1 MYIRFKTA
9 VVVYQMLSWRVVTIL
24 LLFSSLGS
32 LVPVPGKHLLIET
45 EDEAVDEPDVEF
57 IGKKMEN
64 RIFKCTGEGTTC
76 IQDRV
81 DPDDFKCLNGAS
93 CERKERNPETEC
105 LTAWCEEYYG

>member
-1 MYIRFKTA
+1 M
-9 VVVYQMLSWRVVTIL
+9 
-24 LLFSSLGS
+24 
-32 LVPVPGKHLLIET
+32 PGKHFLIET
-45 EDEAVDEPDVEF
+45 EDEAVDEPDVED

-81 DPDDFKCLNGAS
+81 NPDDFKCLNGAS
-93 CERKERNPETEC
+93 CERMERNPETEC